1 MTMQRNEVF
10 ERLNKVFREVFDDET
25 ITLSENTTA
34 NDIEGWD
41 SLTHINVIF
50 AVQEEF
56 DVKFSVKEIIAMKN
70 VGKLVDIILGER

>member
-1 MTMQRNEVF
+1 MQRNEVF

-25 ITLSENTTA
+25 ISLNENTTA
-34 NDIEGWD
+34 DDIDGWD

-56 DVKFSVKEIIAMKN
+56 DVKFSVKDIIAMKN
-70 VGKLVDIILGER
+70 VGQLVDIIIGAE

>member
-1 MTMQRNEVF
+1 MQRNEVF

-25 ITLSENTTA
+25 ITLNENTTA
-34 NDIEGWD
+34 GDIDGWD

-56 DVKFSVKEIIAMKN
+56 DIKLSVKDIIAMKN
-70 VGKLVDIILGER
+70 VGSLVDIILGAQ